1 VHVGRLWRLVAR
13 ELRSRRDRALALGLG
28 ILVASVSFSLLTAAV
43 STSQLAVRG
52 TVARS
57 FRPAYD
63 ILVRPPSA
71 VSPVERR
78 EGLVRDNYLAG
89 TFGGIS
95 IAQWQ
100 KVLHLPGVQVAAPI
114 ANIGYVVMQ
123 AQVIVPV
130 TGALTSAPDQLF
142 RVRVSWLAD
151 NGLSAYPGGTYY
163 VYYTPTAKFVALP
176 GSEVLGAQAGAGSVF
191 PGQVLPDGHA
201 VPICDGFTGPAW
213 RSPWDTAADSSLS
226 CWSGRSMGVSATV
239 ANDVSPGTRP
249 VVGAVISFSF
259 PMLVSAIDPVQES
272 RLVGL
277 DHTIVAG
284 HYLGEQEG
292 LTGVRVPGQ
301 ATMED
306 LPVIAASRTFLDE
319 SMSASVQRLVA
330 PPGAD
335 VPAELAGNS
344 DPAAQQAARFLSGL
358 GGPVV
363 ARESLGPGSAYAALL
378 DQIAGTAD
386 GGGGMAA
393 SYWTS
398 QPTQYRQLRPGLLA
412 AVPAPN
418 PASIW
423 STSTYQQGFMLAPPG
438 NQDTQY
444 RRLAAHQ
451 GINGYNPG
459 LPGAL
464 FHVVTLKAQGRFDPG
479 KLPGF
484 DPLSRVPLET
494 YYPPLVQGGNARS
507 ARLLDGRAMGPT
519 MNLGGYV
526 AQPPLLLTTLTA
538 AEQMLSRVYSP
549 VTRTDAAD
557 LVSAIRVRVAD
568 VHGFAPADRARILAV
583 ASEIRKATG
592 LQVDITAGSSPT
604 TVKVELPS
612 GCCGRPG
619 LVVAEGWVR
628 KGAALVVLNAID
640 TKSLALFVL
649 VLVVCAAFL
658 ANGAWAS
665 VRSRRAELGI
675 LACTGWGRPALF
687 GLVLGELAATG
698 LAAGVAGAGL
708 AAILAAGLRLDL
720 PLWRAA
726 LVIPIAVGLACLA
739 GAAPALAAT
748 RGHPL
753 DVIAAVPA
761 APGRRRPAR
770 RPVALAWLNLS
781 RRPARVAAGAVGLFF
796 GVAAFAVLLSIQL
809 AYRGQ
814 VVDTA
819 LGQATIIQVR
829 AVDLIAAVLALVLGA
844 LSVADVL
851 AVNLRERAAEQA
863 VLAAVGWRPVT
874 LAAVAA
880 AEGLGVGLCGIIA
893 GALAGLGLAIAVT
906 GDPAAVAGPTAL
918 AAAAATVLVAS
929 VLVIPAWQAA
939 RTAPARALA
948 EE

>member
-1 VHVGRLWRLVAR
+1 VHIGRMWRLVAR
-13 ELRSRRDRALALGLG
+13 EVRSRRDRALALGSG

-63 ILVRPPSA
+63 ILVRPQSA

-78 EGLVRDNYLAG
+78 DGLVRDNYLAG

-100 KVLHLPGVQVAAPI
+100 KILHLPGVDVAAPI
-114 ANIGYVVMQ
+114 ANIGYVMLQ

-130 TGALTSAPDQLF
+130 TGALTSAPYQLF
-142 RVRVSWLAD
+142 RVRASWRAD

-163 VYYTPTAKFVALP
+163 VYYTPTARFVALP
-176 GSEVLGAQAGAGSVF
+176 GSEVFGAQAAAGF
-191 PGQVLPDGHA
+191 QIPGQVLPGGHA
-201 VPICDGFTGPAW
+201 VPICNGFDGPAW
-213 RSPWDTAADSSLS
+213 QSPWDSAADSSLS

-239 ANDVSPGTRP
+239 ANDVLPGTRP
-249 VVGAVISFSF
+249 AVGAVISFNF

-277 DHTIVAG
+277 NHTIVAG

-292 LTGVRVPGQ
+292 LIGVRVPGPGGQ

-306 LPVIAASRTFLDE
+306 LPVIAASSTFLDQ
-319 SMSASVQRLVA
+319 SLSASVQRLV
-330 PPGAD
+330 PPSGTD
-335 VPAELAGNS
+335 VPAELAGAH
-344 DPAAQQAARFLSGL
+344 DATGFLSGL
-358 GGPVV
+358 RGPVV

-378 DQIAGTAD
+378 DQIAGTSD

-393 SYWTS
+393 TYWTS
-398 QPTQYRQLRPGLLA
+398 QPTQYRQVRPGVLA
-412 AVPAPN
+412 AVPTPN

-423 STSTYQQGFMLAPPG
+423 STTTYQQGFMLAPPG

-451 GINGYNPG
+451 GVDGYKSGQPN
-459 LPGAL
+459 AI
-464 FHVVTLKAQGRFDPG
+464 FNVVTLAAQGRFDPG

-484 DPLSRVPLET
+484 NPLSRVPLET
-494 YYPPLVQGGNARS
+494 YYPPLVRGGNARS
-507 ARLLDGRAMGPT
+507 ERLLDGRAMGPT

-526 AQPPLLLTTLTA
+526 SQPPLLLTTLTA

-549 VTRTDAAD
+549 VTPTDAAD
-557 LVSAIRVRVAD
+557 PISAIRVRVAD
-568 VHGFAPADRARILAV
+568 VHGFAPADRARIVAV
-583 ASEIRKATG
+583 ASEISKATG

-612 GCCGRPG
+612 GCCGRPA

-649 VLVVCAAFL
+649 VLVVCAVFL

-665 VRSRRAELGI
+665 VRSRRAELGV
-675 LACTGWGRPALF
+675 LACVGWGPAALF
-687 GLVLGELAATG
+687 GLVLGELAAVG
-698 LAAGVAGAGL
+698 LATGIIGAGL
-708 AAILAAGLRLDL
+708 AAMLAAGLRLDL

-753 DVIAAVPA
+753 DVIAPVPGTR
-761 APGRRRPAR
+761 GRRRPAR

-796 GVAAFAVLLSIQL
+796 GVTAFAVLLSIQL

-829 AVDLIAAVLALVLGA
+829 AVDLIAAVLALALGA

-893 GALAGLGLAIAVT
+893 GALAGLGLATAVT
-906 GDPAAVAGPTAL
+906 GNPAAVAGPTAL
-918 AAAAATVLVAS
+918 AAGVAVVLVAG
-929 VLVIPAWQAA
+929 VLVIPAWQAG
-939 RTAPARALA
+939 RTSPALALA

>member
-13 ELRSRRDRALALGLG
+13 EVRSRRDRAVALGSG

-63 ILVRPPSA
+63 ILVRPGSA
-71 VSPVERR
+71 VSSVERR
-78 EGLVRDNYLAG
+78 DGLVRDNYLAG

-114 ANIGYVVMQ
+114 ANIGYVVLQ

-130 TGALTSAPDQLF
+130 TGALTSAPYQLF
-142 RVRVSWLAD
+142 RVRVQWRAD

-163 VYYTPTAKFVALP
+163 VYYTPAAPFVALP
-176 GSEVLGAQAGAGSVF
+176 GSEVFGAQAAAGSRF
-191 PGQVLPDGHA
+191 PGQVLPDGHT
-201 VPICDGFTGPAW
+201 VPVCDGFSGPAW
-213 RSPWDTAADSSLS
+213 QSPWDSAADSSLS
-226 CWSGRSMGVSATV
+226 CWSGRSMGVSAAV

-277 DHTIVAG
+277 DHTIVTG
-284 HYLGEQEG
+284 QYLGEHEG
-292 LTGVRVPGQ
+292 LIGVRVPGQ

-319 SMSASVQRLVA
+319 SMSASVQRLV
-330 PPGAD
+330 PPSGTD
-335 VPAELAGNS
+335 VPAELGGSN
-344 DPAAQQAARFLSGL
+344 PAAQNATRFLSGL
-358 GGPVV
+358 RGPVV
-363 ARESLGPGSAYAALL
+363 AHESLGPGSAYAALL
-378 DQIAGTAD
+378 DQIAVTAD
-386 GGGGMAA
+386 GGAGMAA
-393 SYWTS
+393 TYWTS
-398 QPTQYRQLRPGLLA
+398 EPTQYRQVRPGLLA
-412 AVPAPN
+412 AVPTGN

-423 STSTYQQGFMLAPPG
+423 STTTYQQGFMLAPPG

-444 RRLAAHQ
+444 RRLASHQ
-451 GINGYNPG
+451 GVNGYNPG
-459 LPGAL
+459 PSSAL
-464 FHVVTLKAQGRFDPG
+464 FHVVTLRAQGRFDPG

-507 ARLLDGRAMGPT
+507 QRLLGGRAMGPT

-557 LVSAIRVRVAD
+557 LISAIRVRVAD

-583 ASEIRKATG
+583 ASEIGKATG

-612 GCCGRPG
+612 GCCGRPA

-640 TKSLALFVL
+640 TKSLALFLL
-649 VLVVCAAFL
+649 VLLVCAAFL

-675 LACTGWGRPALF
+675 LACVGWGPAALS
-687 GLVLGELAATG
+687 GLVLGELAAIG

-748 RGHPL
+748 RGRPL
-753 DVIAAVPA
+753 DVIAPVPGT
-761 APGRRRPAR
+761 PGRRRPAR

-796 GVAAFAVLLSIQL
+796 GVAAFAVLLSIEL

-880 AEGLGVGLCGIIA
+880 AEGLGVGLCGIVA
-893 GALAGLGLAIAVT
+893 GALAGLGLATAVT
-906 GDPAAVAGPTAL
+906 GNPAAVAGPTAL
-918 AAAAATVLVAS
+918 AAGAATVLTAS
-929 VLVIPAWQAA
+929 VLVIPAWQAG
-939 RTAPARALA
+939 RTSPARALA

>member
-1 VHVGRLWRLVAR
+1 VRVGRLWRLVAR
-13 ELRSRRDRALALGLG
+13 EVRSRRDRALALASG
-28 ILVASVSFSLLTAAV
+28 ILVASVSFSLLTAAA

-63 ILVRPPSA
+63 ILVRPESA
-71 VSPVERR
+71 VSSVERR
-78 EGLVRDNYLAG
+78 DGLVRDNYLAG

-114 ANIGYVVMQ
+114 ANIGYVVLQ

-130 TGALTSAPDQLF
+130 TGALTSAPYQLF
-142 RVRVSWLAD
+142 RVRVTWRAD
-151 NGLSAYPGGTYY
+151 NGLSAYPGGSYY
-163 VYYTPTAKFVALP
+163 VYYTPTAPFVALP
-176 GSEVLGAQAGAGSVF
+176 GSELFGDQAAAGSRF

-201 VPICDGFTGPAW
+201 VPICEGFSEPAW
-213 RSPWDTAADSSLS
+213 QSPWDSAADSSLS

-239 ANDVSPGTRP
+239 ANNVSPGLRP

-277 DHTIVAG
+277 DRTIVAG
-284 HYLGEQEG
+284 HYLGEHEG
-292 LTGVRVPGQ
+292 LIGVRVPGQ

-319 SMSASVQRLVA
+319 SMSASVQRLV
-330 PPGAD
+330 PPSGTD
-335 VPAELAGNS
+335 VPAELAGSN
-344 DPAAQQAARFLSGL
+344 PAQKAARFLTGL
-358 GGPVV
+358 RGPVV
-363 ARESLGPGSAYAALL
+363 VRESLGPGSAYTALL
-378 DQIAGTAD
+378 HQIAVTAN
-386 GGGGMAA
+386 GGAGMAA

-398 QPTQYRQLRPGLLA
+398 APTQYRQVRPGLLA
-412 AVPAPN
+412 AVPTSN

-444 RRLAAHQ
+444 RRLTAHQ
-451 GINGYNPG
+451 GVNGYNPG

-464 FHVVTLKAQGRFDPG
+464 FHVVTLRAQGRFDPG

-507 ARLLDGRAMGPT
+507 RRLLDGRAMGPT

-549 VTRTDAAD
+549 VTRSDAAD
-557 LVSAIRVRVAD
+557 PVSAIRVRVAD

-604 TVKVELPS
+604 TVRVELPS
-612 GCCGRPG
+612 GCCGRPA

-640 TKSLALFVL
+640 TKSLALFIL

-675 LACTGWGRPALF
+675 LACVGWGPAALF
-687 GLVLGELAATG
+687 GLVLGELAAIG

-748 RGHPL
+748 RGRPL
-753 DVIAAVPA
+753 DVIAPVPSS
-761 APGRRRPAR
+761 PGRRRPAR

-829 AVDLIAAVLALVLGA
+829 AVDLIAAALALVLGA

-880 AEGLGVGLCGIIA
+880 AEGLGVGLCGIVA
-893 GALAGLGLAIAVT
+893 GALGGLGLATAVT
-906 GDPAAVAGPTAL
+906 GNPGAVAGPTAL
-918 AAAAATVLVAS
+918 AAGAATILVAS
-929 VLVIPAWQAA
+929 VLAIPAWQAG
-939 RTAPARALA
+939 RTSPARALA
-948 EE
+948 DE

>member
-1 VHVGRLWRLVAR
+1 MRVGRLWRLVAR
-13 ELRSRRDRALALGLG
+13 EVRSRRDRALALGSG

-63 ILVRPPSA
+63 ILVRPASA

-78 EGLVRDNYLAG
+78 DGLVRDNYLAG

-114 ANIGYVVMQ
+114 ANIGYVVLQ
-123 AQVIVPV
+123 ASVIVPV
-130 TGALTSAPDQLF
+130 TAGLTSAPHQLF
-142 RVRVSWLAD
+142 RVRVTWHAD
-151 NGLSAYPGGTYY
+151 NGLSTYAGGTYY
-163 VYYTPTAKFVALP
+163 VYYTPTDRFVPLP
-176 GSEVLGAQAGAGSVF
+176 NPFFYGE
-191 PGQVLPDGHA
+191 A
-201 VPICDGFTGPAW
+201 VPGRGTVPVCDDFNAPIW
-213 RSPWDTAADSSLS
+213 RSPWDNAADSGLS
-226 CWSGRSMGVSATV
+226 CWSGRSMGVSASV
-239 ANDVSPGTRP
+239 ANDVPPGTP
-249 VVGAVISFSF
+249 AQVGAVISFSF
-259 PMLVSAIDPVQES
+259 PMLVSAIDPVQEA

-277 DHTIVAG
+277 GRTMVTG
-284 HYLGEQEG
+284 RYLGEHQG
-292 LTGVRVPGQ
+292 LILVNGSGPASSV
-301 ATMED
+301 EN
-306 LPVIAASRTFLDE
+306 LPLIAASRTFLDE
-319 SMSASVQRLVA
+319 SLSAFVQRLE
-330 PPGAD
+330 PSPGAD
-335 VPAELAGNS
+335 VLGELSSPTQGSAVAGS
-344 DPAAQQAARFLSGL
+344 SKASRFLHGL
-358 GGPVV
+358 TGPVV
-363 ARESLGPGSAYAALL
+363 ARETISPQAAYATLLNQMTGLSDAADAL
-378 DQIAGTAD
+378 I
-386 GGGGMAA
+386 
-393 SYWTS
+393 YWTS
-398 QPTQYRQLRPGLLA
+398 APTRYRQVHPGLLA
-412 AVPAPN
+412 AVPTAN
-418 PASIW
+418 PPSIW
-423 STSTYQQGFMLAPPG
+423 STQFYVPEDFMLAPPG

-444 RRLAAHQ
+444 GRLVAHPGYAGNLSPG
-451 GINGYNPG
+451 GINHVA
-459 LPGAL
+459 AL
-464 FHVVTLKAQGRFDPG
+464 DVQGRFDPG

-507 ARLLDGRAMGPT
+507 QRLLDGRAMGPT

-557 LVSAIRVRVAD
+557 PISAIRVRVAD

-604 TVKVELPS
+604 TVRVELPS
-612 GCCGRPG
+612 GCCGRPA

-665 VRSRRAELGI
+665 VRSRRAELGV
-675 LACTGWGRPALF
+675 LACVGWGSAALF
-687 GLVLGELAATG
+687 GLVLGELAAIG
-698 LAAGVAGAGL
+698 LAAGITGAGL
-708 AAILAAGLRLDL
+708 AATLAAGLRLDL

-753 DVIAAVPA
+753 DVIAPVPGTG
-761 APGRRRPAR
+761 GRRRPAR

-880 AEGLGVGLCGIIA
+880 AEGLGVGLCGIMA
-893 GALAGLGLAIAVT
+893 GALAGLGLATAVT
-906 GDPAAVAGPTAL
+906 GNPVAVAGPTAL
-918 AAAAATVLVAS
+918 AAGAAVVLVAG
-929 VLVIPAWQAA
+929 VLVIPAWQAG
-939 RTAPARALA
+939 RTSPALALA

>member
-13 ELRSRRDRALALGLG
+13 EVRSRRDRAIALGLG
-28 ILVASVSFSLLTAAV
+28 ILVASVSFSLLTAEV

-63 ILVRPPSA
+63 ILVRPESA

-78 EGLVRDNYLAG
+78 DDLVRDNYLAG

-95 IAQWQ
+95 ITQWQ
-100 KVLHLPGVQVAAPI
+100 KILHLPGVQVAAPI
-114 ANIGYVVMQ
+114 ANLGYVVMQ

-130 TGALTSAPDQLF
+130 TGALTSAPYQLF
-142 RVRVSWLAD
+142 RVRALWHAD
-151 NGLSAYPGGTYY
+151 NGLSTYPGGNYY
-163 VYYTPTAKFVALP
+163 VYYTPTARFVALP
-176 GSEVLGAQAGAGSVF
+176 GSEVGSQAPGLGQL
-191 PGQVLPDGHA
+191 LPSGHA
-201 VPICDGFTGPAW
+201 VPICWGFYTPTW
-213 RSPWDTAADSSLS
+213 QSPWDTAADGSLS

-249 VVGAVISFSF
+249 VVGAVISFNF

-272 RLVGL
+272 KLVGL

-284 HYLGEQEG
+284 RYLGEHEG
-292 LTGVRVPGQ
+292 LIGVRVPGPEGE
-301 ATMED
+301 ATMEN

-319 SMSASVQRLVA
+319 SLSASVQRLV
-330 PPGAD
+330 PPSGTD
-335 VPAELAGNS
+335 VPAELAGVG
-344 DPAAQQAARFLSGL
+344 DAAAQKFSGFLSGL

-363 ARESLGPGSAYAALL
+363 ARESLGPGPAYAALL
-378 DQIAGTAD
+378 QQITGTSE
-386 GGGGMAA
+386 GGGGMATT
-393 SYWTS
+393 YWTS
-398 QPTQYRQLRPGLLA
+398 EPTQYRQVGPGTLA
-412 AVPAPN
+412 AVPTAN

-423 STSTYQQGFMLAPPG
+423 STTSYAQGFMLAPPG

-444 RRLAAHQ
+444 RRLAAHE
-451 GINGYNPG
+451 GVDGYDTGPANP
-459 LPGAL
+459 L
-464 FHVVTLKAQGRFDPG
+464 FHVVTLAAQGRFDPG

-484 DPLSRVPLET
+484 NPLSRVPLET

-507 ARLLDGRAMGPT
+507 ARLLGGRAMGPT
-519 MNLGGYV
+519 MNLGSYV

-538 AEQMLSRVYSP
+538 AEQMLSKVYSP
-549 VTRTDAAD
+549 VTGTDAAD
-557 LVSAIRVRVAD
+557 PISAIRVRVAD
-568 VHGFAPADRARILAV
+568 VHGFAPADRARILAA

-604 TVKVELPS
+604 TVRVELPA
-612 GCCGRPG
+612 GCCGRPA

-649 VLVVCAAFL
+649 VLVVCAVFL

-665 VRSRRAELGI
+665 VRSRRAELGV
-675 LACTGWGRPALF
+675 LACVGWGPAALF
-687 GLVLGELAATG
+687 SLVLGELAAVG
-698 LAAGVAGAGL
+698 LAAGLAGAGL
-708 AAILAAGLRLDL
+708 AAMLAAGLRLDL

-726 LVIPIAVGLACLA
+726 LVIPVAVGLACLA

-748 RGHPL
+748 RGRPL
-753 DVIAAVPA
+753 DVIAPVPSA
-761 APGRRRPAR
+761 GGRRRPAR
-770 RPVALAWLNLS
+770 RPAALAWLNLS
-781 RRPARVAAGAVGLFF
+781 RRPARVAAGAVGLSL
-796 GVAAFAVLLSIQL
+796 GVTAFAVLLSIQL

-844 LSVADVL
+844 FSVADVL
-851 AVNLRERAAEQA
+851 AVNLRERAVEQA
-863 VLAAVGWRPVT
+863 VLAAVGWRPIT

-880 AEGLGVGLCGIIA
+880 TEGLGVGLCGIIA
-893 GALAGLGLAIAVT
+893 GALAGLGLATAVT
-906 GDPAAVAGPTAL
+906 GNPVAVAGPTAL
-918 AAAAATVLVAS
+918 AAAVAVVLVAG
-929 VLVIPAWQAA
+929 VLVIPAWRAG
-939 RTAPARALA
+939 RTAPALALA

>member
-1 VHVGRLWRLVAR
+1 MHVGRLWRLVAR
-13 ELRSRRDRALALGLG
+13 EARSRRDRALALGSG

-43 STSQLAVRG
+43 STSQLAIRG

-63 ILVRPPSA
+63 ILVRPESA
-71 VSPVERR
+71 VSSVERR
-78 EGLVRDNYLAG
+78 DGLVRDNYLAG

-114 ANIGYVVMQ
+114 ANIGYVVLQ

-130 TGALTSAPDQLF
+130 TAGLTSAPHQLF
-142 RVRVSWLAD
+142 RVRVTWHAD
-151 NGLSAYPGGTYY
+151 NGLSTYPGGTYY
-163 VYYTPTAKFVALP
+163 VYYTPTDRFVPLP
-176 GSEVLGAQAGAGSVF
+176 NPFFYGEAA
-191 PGQVLPDGHA
+191 PGRRT
-201 VPICDGFTGPAW
+201 VPVCDDFNAPIW
-213 RSPWDTAADSSLS
+213 RSPWDDAADSGLS
-226 CWSGRSMGVSATV
+226 CWSGRSMGLSTSV
-239 ANDVSPGTRP
+239 ANDMPPGTP
-249 VVGAVISFSF
+249 AQVGAVISFSF
-259 PMLVSAIDPVQES
+259 PMLVSAIDPVQEAK
-272 RLVGL
+272 LVGL
-277 DHTIVAG
+277 GRTMVAG
-284 HYLGEQEG
+284 RYLGEHQG
-292 LTGVRVPGQ
+292 LTLVTGSGPAGSF
-301 ATMED
+301 EN
-306 LPVIAASRTFLDE
+306 LPLIAASRTFLDE
-319 SMSASVQRLVA
+319 SLSASVQRLE
-330 PPGAD
+330 PSPRAD
-335 VPAELAGNS
+335 VLGELSSPTESSAVAGS
-344 DPAAQQAARFLSGL
+344 SKASRFLQGL
-358 GGPVV
+358 AGPVV
-363 ARESLGPGSAYAALL
+363 ARETIGPQAAYVTLL
-378 DQIAGTAD
+378 NQITGLSD
-386 GGGGMAA
+386 GGGQPAQI
-393 SYWTS
+393 YWTS
-398 QPTQYRQLRPGLLA
+398 APAQYRQVHPGLLA
-412 AVPAPN
+412 AVPTAS

-423 STSTYQQGFMLAPPG
+423 STQLYVPEGFMLAPPG

-444 RRLAAHQ
+444 GRLVAHPGYDGNLSQ
-451 GINGYNPG
+451 GGINHVA
-459 LPGAL
+459 AL
-464 FHVVTLKAQGRFDPG
+464 DVQGRFDPG

-507 ARLLDGRAMGPT
+507 VRLLDGRAMGPT

-557 LVSAIRVRVAD
+557 PISAIRVRVAD

-583 ASEIRKATG
+583 ASQIRKATG
-592 LQVDITAGSSPT
+592 LHVDITAGSSPT

-612 GCCGRPG
+612 GCCGRPA
-619 LVVAEGWVR
+619 LVVSEGWVR

-675 LACTGWGRPALF
+675 LACVGWGPAALF
-687 GLVLGELAATG
+687 GLVLGELAAIG
-698 LAAGVAGAGL
+698 LVAGITGAGL

-739 GAAPALAAT
+739 GAVPALAAT
-748 RGHPL
+748 RGRPL
-753 DVIAAVPA
+753 DVIAPVPS

-819 LGQATIIQVR
+819 RGQATIIQVR

-851 AVNLRERAAEQA
+851 AVNLRERATEQA

-880 AEGLGVGLCGIIA
+880 AEGLGVGLCGIVA

-906 GDPAAVAGPTAL
+906 GNPAAVAGPTAL
-918 AAAAATVLVAS
+918 AAGAAVVLVAS

-939 RTAPARALA
+939 RTSPARALA

>member
-1 VHVGRLWRLVAR
+1 VHVGRLWRLVAA
-13 ELRSRRDRALALGLG
+13 ELRSRRDRALALGSG

-63 ILVRPPSA
+63 ILVRPASA
-71 VSPVERR
+71 VSSVERR
-78 EGLVRDNYLAG
+78 DGLVRDNYLAG

-114 ANIGYVVMQ
+114 ANIGYVVLQ

-130 TGALTSAPDQLF
+130 TGALTSAPYQLF
-142 RVRVSWLAD
+142 RVRAGWRAD

-163 VYYTPTAKFVALP
+163 VYYTPTARFVALP
-176 GSEVLGAQAGAGSVF
+176 GSDVFGAQAAGSQV
-191 PGQVLPDGHA
+191 PGQMLPGGHA
-201 VPICDGFTGPAW
+201 VPICDGFNEPAW
-213 RSPWDTAADSSLS
+213 QSPWDSAADTSLS
-226 CWSGRSMGVSATV
+226 CWSARSMSVSATV

-259 PMLVSAIDPVQES
+259 PMLVSAIDPVQEA

-284 HYLGEQEG
+284 HYLGEHEG
-292 LTGVRVPGQ
+292 LIGVSVPG
-301 ATMED
+301 AVTMED

-319 SMSASVQRLVA
+319 SMSASVQRLVP
-330 PPGAD
+330 PPGTD
-335 VPAELAGNS
+335 VPDELGGS
-344 DPAAQQAARFLSGL
+344 SPAAQRAARFLSGL
-358 GGPVV
+358 RGPVV
-363 ARESLGPGSAYAALL
+363 ARESLGPGSAYATLL

-393 SYWTS
+393 TYWTS

-412 AVPAPN
+412 AVPTPN

-423 STSTYQQGFMLAPPG
+423 STTTFQQGFMLAPPG

-451 GINGYNPG
+451 GIDGYESASAN
-459 LPGAL
+459 AV
-464 FHVVTLKAQGRFDPG
+464 FHVVTLAVQGRFDPG

-507 ARLLDGRAMGPT
+507 ERLLGGRAMGPT

-557 LVSAIRVRVAD
+557 PISAIRVRVAD

-583 ASEIRKATG
+583 ASQIRKATG

-612 GCCGRPG
+612 GCCGRPA

-665 VRSRRAELGI
+665 VRSRRTELGV
-675 LACTGWGRPALF
+675 LACVGWGPAALF
-687 GLVLGELAATG
+687 GLVLGELAAVG
-698 LAAGVAGAGL
+698 LAAGIAGAGL
-708 AAILAAGLRLDL
+708 AATLAAGLRLDL

-748 RGHPL
+748 RGQPL
-753 DVIAAVPA
+753 DVIAAVPG

-893 GALAGLGLAIAVT
+893 GALAGLGLATAVT
-906 GDPAAVAGPTAL
+906 GNPVAVAGPTAL
-918 AAAAATVLVAS
+918 AAGAAIVLVAG
-929 VLVIPAWQAA
+929 VLVIPAWQAG
-939 RTAPARALA
+939 RTSPARALA